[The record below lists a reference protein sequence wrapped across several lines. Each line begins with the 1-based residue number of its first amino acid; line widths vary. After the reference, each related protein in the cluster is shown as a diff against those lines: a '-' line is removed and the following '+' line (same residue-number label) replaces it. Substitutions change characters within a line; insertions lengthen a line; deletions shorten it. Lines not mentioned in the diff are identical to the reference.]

1 MNMLLFCQDNRNNDH
16 FPVRI
21 PFDMAPKDRLALCRT
36 FEDLTEMLRS
46 RTARPRVAVLCVQ
59 DLSTMRALVQT
70 RGLLADVAL
79 VLVLLDRDREI
90 LNLAHLLRPRY
101 IDYFD
106 DNGERL
112 SSVLERMIAEE
123 TVR

>member
-16 FPVRI
+16 FSAQI
-21 PFDMAPKDRLALCRT
+21 PFDIRTEDRLALCRT
-36 FEDLTEMLRS
+36 FDDLTEMLRS
-46 RTARPRVAVLCVQ
+46 RTARPRVAVLCVW

-70 RGLLADVAL
+70 RGLLADVSL
-79 VLVLLDRDREI
+79 VLVLPDRDREI

-112 SSVLERMIAEE
+112 SSVLERMIADES
-123 TVR
+123 VR